1 MRCRLSHNLDH
12 GVYWGKVLTPK
23 WVEDPSSFV
32 GRIFKNLSCH
42 PNSWWISSK
51 CFRFMTVTVVC
62 MPTSV
67 SWILRSPWSL
77 HLICMLIVHLVYL
90 PYLALPTMLDQ
101 SINLQAFQ
109 FDFCPCIFWCNG
121 TFNVWIVLWRFWN
134 IFRWWIASKESVD
147 WIQILMWRIG
157 KV

>member
-1 MRCRLSHNLDH
+1 
-12 GVYWGKVLTPK
+12 
-23 WVEDPSSFV
+23 
-32 GRIFKNLSCH
+32 
-42 PNSWWISSK
+42 
-51 CFRFMTVTVVC
+51 
-62 MPTSV
+62 
-67 SWILRSPWSL
+67 
-77 HLICMLIVHLVYL
+77 MLIVHLVYL